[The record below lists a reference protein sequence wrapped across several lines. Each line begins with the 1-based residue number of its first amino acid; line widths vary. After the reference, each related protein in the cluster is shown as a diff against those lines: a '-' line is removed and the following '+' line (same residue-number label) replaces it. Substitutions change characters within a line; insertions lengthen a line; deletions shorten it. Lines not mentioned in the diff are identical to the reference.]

1 MNFKTL
7 VIVLS
12 LVFCLTANNRCV
24 SSGANA
30 VSKELKTME
39 KDVPLPYHEDLLN
52 FVDRYRGRALPEA
65 FLKYESFIEAELQ
78 QRGIPLEMKYLPIAL
93 SQMRLDYQ
101 EEDRCGVW
109 ALPALVAMHY
119 GLTVDDRHD
128 ERFSVEASTKAALD
142 YLSELQQKY
151 NDWWYTVMAFSNSP
165 NSLQRA
171 LVENGDTLKLW
182 DFYENRLVPHPEVI
196 CNFIACVFAY
206 HDHVAEVRLNE
217 NKEDNAIAFSQPISV
232 QLLAEETH
240 LSEEEIK
247 AMNLVFRSDVLVPLE
262 GYSLVLP
269 QKFVKWFPTMEQK
282 LYKETAKTHP
292 IIEVVKVEKPVVK
305 EEPEAEKPVVKEGKI
320 INHKVK
326 KGETLTR
333 IARMHDVTITEL
345 VEWNHLESDLILEG
359 QELIIKK

>member
-30 VSKELKTME
+30 ISKELKTME
-39 KDVPLPYHEDLLN
+39 KDVPLPYHEDLLD
-52 FVDRYRGRALPEA
+52 FVERYRNRALPET

-78 QRGIPLEMKYLPIAL
+78 QRDIPLEMKYLPISL
-93 SQMRLDYQ
+93 SEMRLDYQ
-101 EEDRCGVW
+101 EEGRCGVW

-119 GLTVDDRHD
+119 GLTIDERHD

-151 NDWWYTVMAFSNSP
+151 DDWWYTILAFSNSP

-171 LVENGDTLKLW
+171 LAENGNTLKLW
-182 DFYENRLVPHPEVI
+182 DFYEKQLVPHPEVI
-196 CNFIACVFAY
+196 CNYIACMFAY
-206 HDHVAEVRLNE
+206 HDHEAKAQPSEE
-217 NKEDNAIAFSQPISV
+217 NSVIDFSQPISV
-232 QLLAEETH
+232 QLLAQETQ
-240 LSEEEIK
+240 LSVEQIK
-247 AMNLVFRSDVLVPLE
+247 ASNLVFRSDVLVPLE
-262 GYSLVLP
+262 GYGLVLP
-269 QKFVKWFPTMEQK
+269 KKFVKYFPTMEQK
-282 LYKETAKTHP
+282 LYEETAMTHP
-292 IIEVVKVEKPVVK
+292 IVEVVRPEKPVVDEESEK
-305 EEPEAEKPVVKEGKI
+305 EVPVAKEGKI
-320 INHKVK
+320 INHEVK

-333 IARMHDVTITEL
+333 IARMHHVTITEL

-359 QELIIKK
+359 QNLIIKK